1 MATASPPTIDSL
13 VSAGTS
19 ALQAGD
25 FVRARTLLAQAAER
39 PDGVTALLP
48 LANACRLAGDQPGE
62 ERALDRLLERQ
73 PRNLVALIQ
82 RGRAREAAGDER
94 AATAFYKTALANA
107 GSTPLPALR
116 PELDRITRWLA
127 GTSDRFEAY
136 LRRRLADA
144 GHGDVVRTPRLA
156 LAIELM
162 MGRSEVYL
170 QQPTNFYYPGL
181 PQRAFYER
189 EQFDWVSEFEQ
200 ATDAI
205 RTELLAV
212 MAAKGEFDPYVVTD
226 PSRPLTVHELR
237 DNNSWGAFH
246 LVRNGTPEPANIA
259 QCPAAMAALEGVLA
273 PHIPGRSPGAM
284 FSLLKPGAHIPPHH
298 GMLNTRLICHLP
310 LIAPQGCT
318 FRVGAETRSWEQGK
332 LLIFDDSIEHEAWN
346 RSSQTRV
353 ILLFDIWRPEI
364 EGAEKAAL
372 ITLFEAVGNL
382 PE

>member
-1 MATASPPTIDSL
+1 MATPSSQTVDAL
-13 VSAGTS
+13 VQAGTA
-19 ALQAGD
+19 ALRSGD
-25 FVRARTLLAQAAER
+25 FAQARALFTQAAER

-48 LANACRLAGDQPGE
+48 LANAYRLAGDPGGE
-62 ERALDRLLERQ
+62 ERTLDRLLERQ

-94 AATAFYKTALANA
+94 AATAFYKSALANA
-107 GSTPLPALR
+107 GSPPPQALR

-136 LRRRLADA
+136 LRGRLADA
-144 GHGDVVRTPRLA
+144 GHGDVTRTPRLA
-156 LAIELM
+156 QVIDLM

-170 QQPTNFYYPGL
+170 QEPTNFYYPGL
-181 PQRAFYER
+181 PQRAFYEPA
-189 EQFDWVSEFEQ
+189 EFDWVAALEA

-205 RTELLAV
+205 RAELLAV

-237 DNNSWGAFH
+237 DNSAWGVFH
-246 LVRNGTPEPANIA
+246 LIRNGNPEPENVA
-259 QCPAAMAALEGVLA
+259 QCPATMAALKSILA

-284 FSLLKPGAHIPPHH
+284 FSLLKAGAHIPPHH

-310 LIAPQGCT
+310 LVAPVGCS
-318 FRVGAETRSWEQGK
+318 FRVGAETRPWEQGK

-364 EGAEKAAL
+364 VGEERAAL
-372 ITLFEAVGNL
+372 ITLFEAVGAL